1 MNLSSWNSGHD
12 CIKETF
18 VVFDKGDQLGYILGV
33 FTLLPIFLIVSYV
46 TLLVCR
52 RDFAT
57 VFAFFG
63 QIGCLAI
70 NKILKFLIDQ
80 PRPLHNEFLDSG
92 MPSNHAQF
100 MGFFCA
106 YLACNLLLSESSRRF
121 MPLERWLYS
130 LLCAVGGLIVCYSRI
145 YLRYHTAG
153 QVLVGLS
160 VGIAVG
166 AGWYFLDVA
175 YSCRVGKYICSH
187 SVVRR
192 FGIAQY
198 DVMEDYWS
206 LRKRLTK
213 LE

>member
-1 MNLSSWNSGHD
+1 MGSR
-12 CIKETF
+12 E
-18 VVFDKGDQLGYILGV
+18 DKV
-33 FTLLPIFLIVSYV
+33 
-46 TLLVCR
+46 
-52 RDFAT
+52 
-57 VFAFFG
+57 
-63 QIGCLAI
+63 
-70 NKILKFLIDQ
+70 
-80 PRPLHNEFLDSG
+80 
-92 MPSNHAQF
+92 PSAVPAKRYCF
-100 MGFFCA
+100 
-106 YLACNLLLSESSRRF
+106 
-121 MPLERWLYS
+121 P
-130 LLCAVGGLIVCYSRI
+130 VGGLIVCYSRI